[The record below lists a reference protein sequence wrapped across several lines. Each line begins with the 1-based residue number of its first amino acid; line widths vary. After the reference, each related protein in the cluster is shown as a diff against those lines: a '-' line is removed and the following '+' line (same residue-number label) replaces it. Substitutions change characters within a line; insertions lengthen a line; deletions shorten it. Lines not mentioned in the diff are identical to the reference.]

1 MRMVIVGAGA
11 AGVSVAE
18 TICKYSTVSEIT
30 VISKE
35 SSLPYSPVALP
46 EYIEGK
52 IPKEQ
57 LFLWDDKFIKKK
69 SINLVL
75 GKSVVSIQPRAK
87 KIVMDDSSVL
97 SYDKLL
103 IASGAS
109 PILPEDLIN
118 RKGVFTL
125 RTLEDA
131 EAIGHHMKERVIIYG
146 AGAVATKIAIA
157 LHKIGIDVIVL
168 CRSRVL
174 RRLFDEDICQIIHDI
189 LTINGVK
196 IIGLHTHVHLSGDPV
211 DRLRIGT
218 QELSCDG
225 VVVAL
230 GVSPNTSFV
239 DSQHI
244 RLGASGGVIVNGRM
258 ESSASHVYASGD
270 CIETNDITTGRSQVV
285 ALWPLAVEQGRT
297 AALNMLGRETHY
309 EGTLAQ
315 NVVDVFGTSFASIG
329 SLDGEKIDKTTG
341 GPISRFTIQKD
352 KIVGCQLVGDI
363 NSAGLLSAGIKRGM
377 TVKDLELLSSFGRLL
392 PGHRAQIKV
401 AGNSVSLGLLPFAA

>member
-1 MRMVIVGAGA
+1 MKVVIVGAGA
-11 AGVSVAE
+11 AGMSAAE
-18 TICKYSTVSEIT
+18 TISDHDASVQLS
-30 VISKE
+30 VISKDRG
-35 SSLPYSPVALP
+35 LPYSPVALP
-46 EYIEGK
+46 EYIEGRVSR
-52 IPKEQ
+52 EQ
-57 LFLWDDKFIKKK
+57 MLLWDDKF
-69 SINLVL
+69 
-75 GKSVVSIQPRAK
+75 RAK
-87 KIVMDDSSVL
+87 RNLDFMAGRAVVGVHPNERKVALDDGSVL

-109 PILPEDLIN
+109 PVLPEELKS
-118 RKGVFTL
+118 RKGVFVL
-125 RTLEDA
+125 RTMEDA
-131 EAIGHHMKERVIIYG
+131 EAIRRQVKERAIVYG
-146 AGAVATKIAIA
+146 AGAVATKVAVA
-157 LHKIGIDVIVL
+157 FRRMDVDVIL
-168 CRSRVL
+168 ICRSRIL
-174 RRLFDEDICQIIHDI
+174 RRVFDEDICQIIHDI

-341 GPISRFTIQKD
+341 GSISRFTIQKD

-363 NSAGLLSAGIKRGM
+363 NKAGLLSAGIKRGM
-377 TVKDLELLSSFGRLL
+377 SVKDLEWVSCGKL
-392 PGHRAQIKV
+392 PPVHRPQITSC
-401 AGNSVSLGLLPFAA
+401 GQ